1 MLEFLEKDL
10 DVNPKQVC
18 ASKIKIILAFRTIPF
33 MIVCRFGY
41 TVFVHK
47 LMGGRVIVF
56 MIMIYM
62 DMQEK
67 RSASESL

>member
-18 ASKIKIILAFRTIPF
+18 AIKIKIKFAFRIIPF

-41 TVFVHK
+41 NVFVHN
-47 LMGGRVIVF
+47 LMGGRDIVF
-56 MIMIYM
+56 MIMIYIV
-62 DMQEK
+62 MQEK